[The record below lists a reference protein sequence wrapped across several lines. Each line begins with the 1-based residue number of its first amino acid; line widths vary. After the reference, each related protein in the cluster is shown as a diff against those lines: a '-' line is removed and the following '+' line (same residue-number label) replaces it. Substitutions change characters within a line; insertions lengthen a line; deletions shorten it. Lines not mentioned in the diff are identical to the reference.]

1 MEYCKKTWLRWKS
14 KKKKQIEKNRLKQ
27 IKQINT
33 MRLPDLNIT
42 DHQREKNI
50 LDNIRVDHQDLT
62 QLKWQDWVKL
72 F

>member
-1 MEYCKKTWLRWKS
+1 
-14 KKKKQIEKNRLKQ
+14 
-27 IKQINT
+27 

-62 QLKWQDWVKL
+62 QLKWQDWLKL
-72 F
+72 ILPKVTSFLN